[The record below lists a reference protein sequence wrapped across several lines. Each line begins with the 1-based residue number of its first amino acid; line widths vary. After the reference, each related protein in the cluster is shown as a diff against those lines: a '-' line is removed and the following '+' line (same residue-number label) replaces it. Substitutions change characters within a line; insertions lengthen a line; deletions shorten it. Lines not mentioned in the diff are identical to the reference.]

1 MLGDGNGGFSAGV
14 FFPVGVGPVFVV
26 AGSFDGDGNADLAVA
41 NSGLNQ
47 SDGTLGP
54 GSVTILHGN
63 GVCGFS
69 PGGPFAA
76 GPGVSS
82 LAVGDFDGDGKLDLV
97 VAKRRQQQY
106 NGLAGQP
113 RSAADNHV
121 CAPERQEPGRGAV
134 RYQRDRQFG
143 IGAALMFA
151 SKPDLASDESRVSR
165 LRSWCA

>member
-1 MLGDGNGGFSAGV
+1 LLGDGNGGFSAGV
-14 FFPVGVGPVFVV
+14 FFPVGVGPVFVF

-97 VAKRRQQQY
+97 VA
-106 NGLAGQP
+106 NAGSNNITALLDSPGLPQTITFVP
-113 RSAADNHV
+113 LSDRSRGG
-121 CAPERQEPGRGAV
+121 APFDISATASSGLV
-134 RYQRDRQFG
+134 RH
-143 IGAALMFA
+143 
-151 SKPDLASDESRVSR
+151 
-165 LRSWCA
+165 